1 MKSKQKL
8 FGLAAMLAV
17 ITFGA
22 GCASMV
28 DGGPAVVHINSKPTG
43 AKVSVF
49 DWENKPVA
57 TQTTPATLSLQ
68 RSRGYFAGERYK
80 VVFEAPGYYPATK
93 YIDSRINGWYFG
105 NIFFGG
111 VIGMFA
117 VDPLT
122 GAMFTLSP
130 KDINMNLVPSTVPMT
145 LEERK
150 AAELK
155 ANPPNPPKSAKST
168 VDQKDPFSR

>member
-1 MKSKQKL
+1 MKINLKL
-8 FGLAAMLAV
+8 FELAGLLAV

-28 DGGPAVVHINSKPTG
+28 DGGPTVVRINSQPAG

-49 DWENKPVA
+49 NRDDKPVC
-57 TQTTPATLSLQ
+57 TQTTPASIILK
-68 RSRGYFAGERYK
+68 RDRGYFAGERYK
-80 VVFEAPGYYPATK
+80 VVFEAPGYYPATR
-93 YIDSRINGWYFG
+93 YIDSRINGWYWG
-105 NIFFGG
+105 NIIFGG
-111 VIGMFA
+111 TIGMFV

-130 KDINMNLVPSTVPMT
+130 DELNWNLVPSTVTMT
-145 LEERK
+145 PEELK

-155 ANPPNPPKSAKST
+155 ANPPKVIKST
-168 VDQKDPFSR
+168 TVQKSPLNR